1 MNKISYLQIAG
12 FAVLYVVTVFMTAFL
27 GFFAPFAWVFFPLV
41 AALVGALSYYCAAV
55 RWKKFGVGTFL
66 AVALAA
72 FLLAA
77 GECDLS
83 EALLM
88 VLAGVVS
95 DVIRQL
101 LGNATLRGQL
111 LAYPVL
117 SIGVIA
123 WILPLWT
130 RTEWY
135 YQGATAEI
143 GADYAN
149 GLMMFASP
157 WWLAAVVLTTAVAG
171 FAGILLASTVFK
183 SR

>member
-1 MNKISYLQIAG
+1 MSKISYLQILG
-12 FAVLYVVTVFMTAFL
+12 FAALYVVIVFMTAFL
-27 GFFAPFAWVFFPLV
+27 GFLAPWAWVFFPLV
-41 AALVGALSYYCAAV
+41 AALFGALSYYCAAV

-72 FLLAA
+72 FLLAV

-83 EALLM
+83 KALLM
-88 VLAGVVS
+88 LLAGVVS

-101 LGNATLRGQL
+101 IGHTTLRGQS
-111 LAYPVL
+111 LAYPIL

-143 GADYAN
+143 GVDYAK
-149 GLMMFASP
+149 GLMMFASH

-171 FAGILLASTVFK
+171 FAGILFASKVFK